1 VTSYTKYRKYPYPSS
16 EREVANGAVH
26 SEALARAVALDL
38 DTLDAGWAAAPIR
51 TSKIL
56 TLTTNG
62 TAVAASSVFIVQQ
75 FGTVSSTK
83 GSAGLVSD
91 GTGVRIADATAEGW
105 YYANLNAELGITGAV
120 TIPATFDVMIQHLKL
135 SGSGAL
141 VEPTAN
147 GERIGNVFTSSSS
160 ITLDN
165 RASGIFRLTVND
177 RLWVRWKHGNA
188 ASTARINQSLSV
200 FEVVR
205 LSPL

>member
-1 VTSYTKYRKYPYPSS
+1 VTNYTKYRKYPYPSS
-16 EREVANGAVH
+16 EREVSNGAAQ

-62 TAVAASSVFIVQQ
+62 TAVAAGSTFIVQQ
-75 FGTVSSTK
+75 FGTVGTTK

-105 YYANLNAELGITGAV
+105 YYANVNAELGITGTV
-120 TIPATFDVMIQHLKL
+120 TVPATFDVMIQHLKL
-135 SGSGAL
+135 NGSGAL
-141 VEPTAN
+141 VEPAAN
-147 GERIGNVFTSSSS
+147 GERIGNVFTSTSNA
-160 ITLDN
+160 TLDN
-165 RASGIFRLTVND
+165 RISGIFRMTLND
-177 RLWVRWKHGNA
+177 RLWFRWKHGNTG
-188 ASTARINQSLSV
+188 STARINQSLSV